1 MLIQWIRVHSASAM
15 VRKYISTN
23 KLSNGSLAIIL
34 ISYSGERLK
43 LDNYDRLVIVELP
56 CMIPRKVA

>member
-1 MLIQWIRVHSASAM
+1 M

-43 LDNYDRLVIVELP
+43 LDNYDQLVIVELP